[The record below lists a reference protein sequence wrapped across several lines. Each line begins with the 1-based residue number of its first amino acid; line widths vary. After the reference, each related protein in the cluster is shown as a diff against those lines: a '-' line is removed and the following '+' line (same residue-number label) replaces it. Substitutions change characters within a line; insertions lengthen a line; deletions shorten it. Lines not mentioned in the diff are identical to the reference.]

1 MGSSPDSGDLSR
13 FNFISPQQPPSILEN
28 YSYFNQKQLNE
39 QEFERKKLNI
49 SAEDR
54 YPDRINNLKDDSFN
68 SKSKEGLSNN
78 SIISG

>member
-13 FNFISPQQPPSILEN
+13 FNFISQQQPPSILEN

-68 SKSKEGLSNN
+68 SKSKKGLSNN